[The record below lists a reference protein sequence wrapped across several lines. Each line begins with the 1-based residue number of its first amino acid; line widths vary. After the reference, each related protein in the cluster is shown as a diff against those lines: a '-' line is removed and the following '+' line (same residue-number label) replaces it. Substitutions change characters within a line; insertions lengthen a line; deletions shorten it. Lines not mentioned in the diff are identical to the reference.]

1 MVERRGEGLT
11 SNTVASRQQPRH
23 PKLGF
28 KRENFVLRFS
38 AVEYLQKLGGDL
50 ASPQS
55 ASCLI
60 TV

>member
-11 SNTVASRQQPRH
+11 NNTVASSQQPRH

-28 KRENFVLRFS
+28 KRENFVQQFS
-38 AVEYLQKLGGDL
+38 VVEYLQKLGDDL

-55 ASCLI
+55 TSC
-60 TV
+60 

>member
-11 SNTVASRQQPRH
+11 NNTLTSRQQPRH

-28 KRENFVLRFS
+28 KRENFVQRFS
-38 AVEYLQKLGGDL
+38 AVEYLQKLGGDF

-55 ASCLI
+55 ASC
-60 TV
+60 

>member
-11 SNTVASRQQPRH
+11 SNTVTSRQQPSH

-28 KRENFVLRFS
+28 KSENLVQRFS
-38 AVEYLQKLGGDL
+38 AVEYFQKLGGDL

-55 ASCLI
+55 VSC
-60 TV
+60 

>member
-11 SNTVASRQQPRH
+11 INTVASRQQPRH

-28 KRENFVLRFS
+28 KRENFVQQFS
-38 AVEYLQKLGGDL
+38 VVEYFQKLGGDL

-55 ASCLI
+55 ASC
-60 TV
+60 

>member
-11 SNTVASRQQPRH
+11 TNTVMSTEQPRH

-38 AVEYLQKLGGDL
+38 AVEYLQKVGGDL

-55 ASCLI
+55 ASC
-60 TV
+60 

>member
-11 SNTVASRQQPRH
+11 SNTVVSRQQPRH
-23 PKLGF
+23 TKLGF

-55 ASCLI
+55 ASR
-60 TV
+60 

>member
-23 PKLGF
+23 PKWGF

>member
-11 SNTVASRQQPRH
+11 SNTVASHQKPRH

-28 KRENFVLRFS
+28 RRKNFVQRFS
-38 AVEYLQKLGGDL
+38 AVEYLQKLGVDF

-55 ASCLI
+55 TSC
-60 TV
+60 